1 MARDDSDTDTE
12 DDLDRILGPSSKPGN
27 PKKKVTKMKT
37 WQRCCTIFTIF
48 ITLSGL
54 LAVLIMGTIV
64 YPQTIRN
71 ALALAGIVHNNEV
84 ISNSTEGMKKNPQIH
99 YKQIVHKSSNL
110 FSTDWH
116 YNTPSPD

>member
-54 LAVLIMGTIV
+54 LAVLIMGTII

-71 ALALAGIVHNNEV
+71 ALALAGIVHNNESSAVSTVDLEV
-84 ISNSTEGMKKNPQIH
+84 ISNSTEGMKKFNYQIQ
-99 YKQIVHKSSNL
+99 YVHL
-110 FSTDWH
+110 
-116 YNTPSPD
+116 

>member
-37 WQRCCTIFTIF
+37 WQRCYTIFTIF

-71 ALALAGIVHNNEV
+71 ALALAGIVHNNDTSLKSSTA
-84 ISNSTEGMKKNPQIH
+84 SNTTEGMKKSTNSL
-99 YKQIVHKSSNL
+99 HKN
-110 FSTDWH
+110 
-116 YNTPSPD
+116 

>member
-71 ALALAGIVHNNEV
+71 ALALAGIVHNNDTSLADLEV
-84 ISNSTEGMKKNPQIH
+84 ISNTTEGMKKSTNSL
-99 YKQIVHKSSNL
+99 HKN
-110 FSTDWH
+110 
-116 YNTPSPD
+116 

>member
-71 ALALAGIVHNNEV
+71 ALALAGIVHNNDTSLKNSTADLEV
-84 ISNSTEGMKKNPQIH
+84 ISNTTEGMKKSTNSL
-99 YKQIVHKSSNL
+99 HKN
-110 FSTDWH
+110 
-116 YNTPSPD
+116 